1 MTSCAETAKAVR
13 KALHAAFPT
22 TTFSVVSKTYSGG
35 SSIRVTWT
43 DGPVTARVKAIT
55 DPMEGA
61 DFDGMQ
67 DLKTYRGNG
76 SGADYISPTRR
87 ISREKETTAEALAW
101 LQEYFDP
108 REPPFE
114 LARRARCMALE
125 QDRLGFP
132 EPWEAVAEA
141 THYGARWG
149 RQD

>member
-22 TTFSVVSKTYSGG
+22 TTFSVRSKTYSGG
-35 SSIRVTWT
+35 SSINVHWI

-61 DFDGMQ
+61 SFDPMQ
-67 DLKTYRGNG
+67 DLKTYRHNG
-76 SGADYISPTRR
+76 SGTDYIFPTRR
-87 ISREKETTAEALAW
+87 ISNEEEATAEALAW
-101 LQEYFDP
+101 LHAHFDAT
-108 REPPFE
+108 EPPFE

-132 EPWEAVAEA
+132 EPWEDVAEG
-141 THYGARWG
+141 THYGACWG
-149 RQD
+149 RQV